1 MTEFHLSELHRNC
14 LAALIP
20 LLNAVERP
28 WAITGSLGL
37 ALQGFPCQ
45 PHDID
50 LICQSADVPALQ
62 KALQPWLLKP
72 ASLSAHEQ
80 IRSELARLE
89 VLGCPVELM
98 GGLEVRQPDGS
109 WQPPPPLAAITR
121 WVACPG
127 WLLPVLD
134 PLHELQS
141 YRLLGR
147 TEKVTAI
154 QNWLNQQPP

>member
-1 MTEFHLSELHRNC
+1 MTNFHFSDLHQNC
-14 LAALIP
+14 LAVLVPQLKA
-20 LLNAVERP
+20 AGRP

-50 LICQSADVPALQ
+50 LICQPVDLPILQDVLR
-62 KALQPWLLKP
+62 PWMVKP
-72 ASLSAHEQ
+72 AALIAHSR
-80 IRSELARLE
+80 IRSELAKLE

-98 GGLEVRQPDGS
+98 GGLEVLQPDGS

-121 WVACPG
+121 WLQTQDWP
-127 WLLPVLD
+127 LPVLD
-134 PLHELQS
+134 PLHELPT

-147 TEKVTAI
+147 MEKAAAI
-154 QNWLNQQPP
+154 QAWLNQ